1 MNEDYYLD
9 HIIKYINENLNID
22 IKVRTRKTDYIYARS
37 LYFKI
42 AREHTAISF
51 NKIGRKVNL
60 NHATVMHGINKVFPV
75 VLKYEPKIK
84 NIYDSF
90 VFENILDIGRLI
102 YLTKELNELENKILE
117 DYCLVLN

>member
-9 HIIKYINENLNID
+9 QIIKYINENLNID

-60 NHATVMHGINKVFPV
+60 NHSTVMHGINKVFPV
-75 VLKYEPKIK
+75 VLKYEPKLK

-90 VFENILDIGRLI
+90 VFENITDIGRLI
-102 YLTKELNELENKILE
+102 YLSKELKDFETKILK
-117 DYCLVLN
+117 DYDL

>member
-1 MNEDYYLD
+1 MNEDYYLNQ
-9 HIIKYINENLNID
+9 IIKYINENLNID
-22 IKVRTRKTDYIYARS
+22 IKVKTRKTDYTYARS

-75 VLKYEPKIK
+75 VLKYKPNLK

-102 YLTKELNELENKILE
+102 YLTKELNELENKILK
-117 DYCLVLN
+117 DYDL